1 MIWRWNTC
9 LWSRDY
15 LETTTTAKNFH
26 AAFGRRQGGYYQH
39 FHSINQAFFGPQRI
53 TTLAQRPIWGS
64 WASGFLTSS
73 VKRGKRTGKCGPD
86 AQKQLA
92 CKPAELYVK
101 SCSYP
106 GQGCRPGVASQE
118 IEGSKKETRALY
130 EAAFQ
135 DRVADDHQ
143 GDRQGLSKI
152 FPAHRRLRPG
162 GHGSPHPDER
172 RARSGFR

>member
-15 LETTTTAKNFH
+15 LERTTTAENFH
-26 AAFGRRQGGYYQH
+26 FASSRRHGGYYQH
-39 FHSINQAFFGPQRI
+39 FHSIIPTFFGPRRV
-53 TTLAQRPIWGS
+53 TPLAQRPIWGT
-64 WASGFLTSS
+64 WARGFSTSS

-92 CKPAELYVK
+92 YKPAELYVK

-106 GQGCRPGVASQE
+106 GQGCRHGVASQE
-118 IEGSKKETRALY
+118 IEGSKKRYEGAY

-143 GDRQGLSKI
+143 GDRQGLSQT
-152 FPAHRRLRPG
+152 FPAHRRL
-162 GHGSPHPDER
+162 
-172 RARSGFR
+172 